1 MKIKQIVLENIR
13 SYEFQEINFSEG
25 STLLSGDIG
34 SGKTS
39 VLLAIEFA
47 LFGLQPGQRGS
58 ALLRNGKNEGKVK
71 ITFDVDGEEI
81 IIERTL
87 KKGKTISQD
96 YCSIIING
104 EKKELAVTELKGK
117 ILEILSYPQEFAK
130 KQNVLYTFTVYT
142 PQEEMKQII
151 LEDSETRIN
160 TLRHV
165 FGIDKYKTI
174 LENVSI
180 LTTKMR
186 EEKRLKEGMTAN
198 LEQNKFNLINKEN
211 ELEEK
216 QLNLVSVEKELFEKT
231 EVRKVIQE
239 EKEVIAKKIEE
250 RNKLIQEIEKT
261 KIMII
266 NKDETVFSNNK
277 TILQIKNQIAELQS
291 VKFDESMINQLEQ
304 KILLNKTEENK
315 LNQLILEINSKIN
328 SFLLKSEENKKIEKK
343 ISSLEICPT
352 CLQNVD
358 AVYKANVLNKI
369 HSDDFEAANQ
379 IKNLETEKNNF
390 NNKLKEI
397 KTEIFSEE
405 RQLTDLKILRMK
417 LQDIQE
423 KQMQVQNIEKSN
435 ILLEKDI
442 EILKQHVDLLANSV
456 INLVRFANALEIKQK
471 ELDDAL
477 RQERFAEIKVAELK
491 KEIEVFSWNINELK
505 KEILKAEKIR
515 LELNYINELENWL
528 SKQFTS
534 LISLIEKNVMIK
546 LKTEFSKLFAEW
558 FYTLVSDT
566 FRVHLSDDFTPIIEQ
581 QDYEIEYAYLSG
593 GERTAIAL
601 AYRLALN
608 QVINSLLSKIKTRD
622 LVILDEPTDGF
633 SEQQLDKMRDV
644 LQQLNIKQ
652 LIIVS
657 HEQKIEGF
665 VENVIKF
672 KKENGITQVS
682 IPNGNLTQNTVSKN
696 L

>member
-13 SYEFQEINFSEG
+13 SYENQEINFTEG

-58 ALLRNGKNEGKVK
+58 ALLRNGKNEAKVK
-71 ITFDVDGEEI
+71 MIFEVDNDEV

-96 YCSIIING
+96 YCSVIING
-104 EKKELAVTELKGK
+104 EKKELSVTELKSK
-117 ILEILSYPQEFAK
+117 ILEILGYPSEFAK
-130 KQNVLYTFTVYT
+130 KQNILYTFTVYT

-174 LENVSI
+174 LENISI
-180 LTTKMR
+180 ITTKMR

-198 LEQNKFNLINKEN
+198 LEQSKFNLVIKEN

-216 QLNLVSVEKELFEKT
+216 KLSLSSVERELFERT
-231 EVRKVIQE
+231 EIRKKIQE
-239 EKEVIAKKIEE
+239 EKEEISKKIEE
-250 RNKLIQEIEKT
+250 RNKLIQEVEKT

-266 NKDETVFSNNK
+266 NKNETIFSNKK
-277 TILQIKNQIAELQS
+277 TSSIIKNQIAELQS
-291 VKFDESMINQLEQ
+291 INFDESMVNQLEQ
-304 KILLNKTEENK
+304 KISINKIEQNK
-315 LNQLILEINSKIN
+315 LSQLSLEINSKIN
-328 SFLLKSEENKKIEKK
+328 SFLLKLGDNKQIEKK
-343 ISSLEICPT
+343 ISNLEICPT

-358 AVYKANVLNKI
+358 SVYKANVLNKI
-369 HSDDFEAANQ
+369 HTDNVESEKQ
-379 IKNLETEKNNF
+379 MQELEMEKNEINK
-390 NNKLKEI
+390 KLKEI
-397 KTEIFSEE
+397 EVEIYSAE

-423 KQMQVQNIEKSN
+423 KQNQVQELDKLNIS
-435 ILLEKDI
+435 LEKDI
-442 EILKQHVDLLANSV
+442 EMLNQHIDLLSNSV
-456 INLVRFANALEIKQK
+456 LSLAKFVNALEIKQA
-471 ELDDAL
+471 ELDNA
-477 RQERFAEIKVAELK
+477 RSQERLADIKVAELK
-491 KEIEVFSWNINELK
+491 KEIEVFSKNINEMK
-505 KEILKAEKIR
+505 KQITEGEKIKMQ
-515 LELNYINELENWL
+515 LNYLNELENWL

-534 LISLIEKNVMIK
+534 LIALIEKNVMIK
-546 LKTEFSKLFAEW
+546 LKSEFSKLFAEW

-566 FRVHLSDDFTPIIEQ
+566 FRVHLSDDFTPVIEQ
-581 QDYEIEYAYLSG
+581 QDYEIDYAHLSG

-601 AYRLALN
+601 AYRLGLN

-665 VENVIKF
+665 VSNVIKF
-672 KKENGITQVS
+672 KKENGITKVE
-682 IPNGNLTQNTVSKN
+682 G
-696 L
+696 

>member
-1 MKIKQIVLENIR
+1 MKIKKIILENIR
-13 SYEFQEINFSEG
+13 SYENQEINLTEG
-25 STLLSGDIG
+25 STLLSGDVG

-58 ALLRNGKNEGKVK
+58 ALLRNGKREGKVK
-71 ITFDVDGEEI
+71 MVFEVDNDEI

-96 YCSIIING
+96 YCSIIINN
-104 EKKELAVTELKGK
+104 EKRELSVTELKGK
-117 ILEILSYPQEFAK
+117 ILEILGYPPEFAK
-130 KQNVLYTFTVYT
+130 KQNILYTFTVYT

-165 FGIDKYKTI
+165 FGIDKYKKI

-180 LTTKMR
+180 LTMKLR

-198 LEQNKFNLINKEN
+198 LEQNKFNLVSKES
-211 ELEEK
+211 ELGAK
-216 QLNLVSVEKELFEKT
+216 QQNVFSIEKELFEKT
-231 EVRKVIQE
+231 GIRKKIQE
-239 EKEVIAKKIEE
+239 EKEEISKKIEE
-250 RNKLIQEIEKT
+250 RVKFQGEIEKT

-266 NKDETVFSNNK
+266 NKNETLFSNSK
-277 TILQIKNQIAELQS
+277 TIEQLKNQIEELQKI
-291 VKFDESMINQLEQ
+291 KFDENKLKQLEQ
-304 KILLNKTEENK
+304 SISINKNEKEK
-315 LNQLILEINSKIN
+315 LSKANLEISSKIN
-328 SFLLKSEENKKIEKK
+328 SFLLKTDENRKIEKK

-369 HSDDFEAANQ
+369 HSDDVESSRQ
-379 IKNLETEKNNF
+379 
-390 NNKLKEI
+390 LKELEQQ
-397 KTEIFSEE
+397 KSEIEARIILLELEISSGE
-405 RQLTDLKILRMK
+405 RQLTDLKILKMK
-417 LQDIQE
+417 LQDVKE
-423 KQMQVQNIEKSN
+423 KQMQIQEIEKSN
-435 ILLEKDI
+435 IFLEKDI
-442 EILKQHVDLLANSV
+442 QLLKQQIDLLTTSV
-456 INLVRFANALEIKQK
+456 LNLTRFVNILETKQK
-471 ELDDAL
+471 ELDEAL
-477 RQERFAEIKVAELK
+477 RQERLADIKVAELK
-491 KEIEVFSWNINELK
+491 KEIEVFSRQIEELK
-505 KEILKAEKIR
+505 EEIERTEKIK
-515 LELNYINELENWL
+515 LQLSYITELENWL
-528 SKQFTS
+528 SKQFIS
-534 LISLIEKNVMIK
+534 LISFIEKNVMTK

-558 FYTLVSDT
+558 FYMLVSDT
-566 FRVHLSDDFTPIIEQ
+566 FNVRLADDFTPIVEQ
-581 QDYEIEYAYLSG
+581 QDYEIDYAYLSG

-644 LQQLNIKQ
+644 LQQLNVKQ

-657 HEQKIEGF
+657 HEQKMEGF

-672 KKENGITQVS
+672 RKISGITNVEDNS
-682 IPNGNLTQNTVSKN
+682 ST
-696 L
+696 

>member
-71 ITFDVDGEEI
+71 ITFDVDGDEI

-198 LEQNKFNLINKEN
+198 LEQNKFNIINKEN

-231 EVRKVIQE
+231 EIRKVIQE
-239 EKEVIAKKIEE
+239 EKEGIAKKIEE

-390 NNKLKEI
+390 NNKLKDI